1 MLKKSGERI
10 GVGVIGVGFMG
21 SKHAEVFAGLRGCNL
36 IGIAETNKELLV
48 KKSQELECLAFTD
61 YEELI
66 QRKDVAAV
74 TICLPEDEHVTAS
87 ISAIEAGKH
96 LFLEKPLAT
105 SLKDC
110 DKILDCAARH
120 KVKLVIGHLLRFDPK
135 YAQAYEIVKS
145 GEIGEILQIK
155 AQRDGMLSAGYHSGK
170 HTSVIFHVGIH
181 DIDLMLW
188 FINSSPIKVYAEQV
202 KSVLADVGT
211 EDAILSIVK
220 FKNGAVGSVGC
231 SWVLN
236 DRIGSGVNAS
246 MEVIGTDGY
255 ISINVGAERGLRIF
269 SNKEGWQY
277 PDIWHWPV
285 IWQKIGG
292 CLTAEL
298 SHFLECIQKDK
309 DPIISGK
316 EARAAVAVALAALN
330 SIKTGQP
337 VVLNII

>member
-1 MLKKSGERI
+1 VVKESGEKI

-21 SKHAEVFAGLRGCNL
+21 NKHAEVFAGLEGCNL

-48 KKSQELECLAFTD
+48 KKSQEFECLAFTD

-120 KVKLVIGHLLRFDPK
+120 KVKLMIGHLLRFDPK

-155 AQRDGMLSAGYHSGK
+155 AQRDGMISAGYRSGK
-170 HTSVIFHVGIH
+170 YTSVIFHVGIH

-188 FINSSPIKVYAEQV
+188 FVNSSPIKVYAEQV

-220 FKNGAVGSVGC
+220 FKNGVVGSVGC

-236 DRIGSGVNAS
+236 DRMGSGVNAS

-292 CLTAEL
+292 CLAAEL
-298 SHFLECIQKDK
+298 SHFLECIRKDK

-316 EARAAVAVALAALN
+316 DARAAVAVALAALN

-337 VVLNII
+337 VVLSII